1 MNLWIIAL
9 IVFVFNIPF
18 GYWRANTKKFSFQW
32 FLSIHLP
39 IPFIIVLRIF
49 SGIGF
54 KFITYPVLIG
64 AFFSGQ
70 IFGKFIYTKLTLNK
84 DHKLSSC
91 LIMDVLR
98 SKNSS
103 YEIND

>member
-1 MNLWIIAL
+1 MNLWIVAL

-18 GYWRANTKKFSFQW
+18 GYWRANTKKYSFQW

-39 IPFIIVLRIF
+39 IPFIIILRMIY
-49 SGIGF
+49 SLGF

-70 IFGKFIYTKLTLNK
+70 FLGKIIFTKLHSNK
-84 DHKLSSC
+84 DINLSSC
-91 LIMDVLR
+91 LVMDIYR
-98 SKNSS
+98 IYYCKK
-103 YEIND
+103 